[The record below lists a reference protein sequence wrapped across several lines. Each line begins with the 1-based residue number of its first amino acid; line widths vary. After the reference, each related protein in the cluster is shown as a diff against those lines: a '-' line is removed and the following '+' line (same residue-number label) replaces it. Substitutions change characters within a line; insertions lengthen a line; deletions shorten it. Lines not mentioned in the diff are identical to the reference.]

1 VDTQTRA
8 SIVARLVGI
17 ADQLDQIPSGTP
29 SDAHDV
35 NRVVTLNAER
45 RELQRAL
52 VLATTPSGA
61 ACPAD

>member
-1 VDTQTRA
+1 MDTQTRA

-17 ADQLDQIPSGTP
+17 ADQLDQIPSGNP

-35 NRVVTLNAER
+35 NRLVTLNAER

-52 VLATTPSGA
+52 VLAGPASSA
-61 ACPAD
+61 VCPVD